1 MSATKIGVLKHGLKI
16 GDAVHKSF
24 EIREATT
31 ADLFAA
37 EEVASSDKPI
47 TFNAAL
53 LCQQIV
59 SIGEFTGP
67 FTLGMLGKMKKVD
80 LYAMQAARQALDSEG
95 EAEQPV

>member
-1 MSATKIGVLKHGLKI
+1 MSNKIGTLKHGLKI
-16 GDAVHKSF
+16 GDVTHKSF
-24 EIREATT
+24 EIREANT

-37 EEVASSDKPI
+37 EEIASSDKPI

-53 LCQQIV
+53 LCQQLV

-67 FTLGMLGKMKKVD
+67 FTLGLLGKMKKAD
-80 LYAMQAARQALDSEG
+80 LFVMQEARSALDSEG